1 MIRKITI
8 ENYYSVKEKQVID
21 FLVPKNAPESENF
34 LLSRTGDG
42 DRLPAVVGFY
52 GPNASGKTTV
62 LRALDATARFIT
74 KSFEYA
80 LESSIPDFWPFMH
93 QDYWLKPTK
102 ISIEFD
108 AYWLVPEKELSP
120 ESVEIER
127 KLGNLPKS
135 HNFLYEL
142 HIAHDGKG
150 FNDQAIGSVLSGEKP
165 IDHVSFEAL
174 YWYPKGRLRKLFERK
189 GQNIS
194 FSKELNI
201 LPNDPRI
208 KMVKPNSSVI
218 STFAQ
223 FNHFIFKKI
232 QHHTSFQTSNVIA
245 RDSFKLTSK
254 NYFEFY
260 FNNKNALDSLNRQL
274 QRIDIGLKEM
284 MIETTS
290 NGLIARFKHD
300 GLSQDIYW
308 FSESSGTRSFVENF
322 PLLWVALET
331 GSIATIDELE
341 SNLHPILVSEIVQW
355 FYDKDINKY
364 RAQLLFTAHNAS
376 FLQDLEKEQVFF
388 TEKYANGETK
398 IYGAKDIQGLRREPD
413 LAKKY
418 MAGVL
423 GAIPNIG

>member
-42 DRLPAVVGFY
+42 ERLPAVVGFY
-52 GPNASGKTTV
+52 GANASGKTTV
-62 LRALDATARFIT
+62 LRAIGELARFGAN
-74 KSFEYA
+74 SFSAYTPEA
-80 LESSIPDFWPFMH
+80 AILDFLPFM
-93 QDYWLKPTK
+93 QLDSWAKPSK
-102 ISIEFD
+102 ISVEFD
-108 AYWLVPEKELSP
+108 AYWLLPENERS
-120 ESVEIER
+120 EEAIVEA
-127 KLGNLPKS
+127 KKTGNWPKS
-135 HNFLYEL
+135 QWFRYDL
-142 HIAHDGKG
+142 HIGHD
-150 FNDQAIGSVLSGEKP
+150 P
-165 IDHVSFEAL
+165 
-174 YWYPKGRLRKLFERK
+174 GRLANHVAYEAAHWFPQGRPRMLFERT
-189 GQNIS
+189 GQNIK
-194 FSKELNI
+194 FSKEMDV
-201 LPNDPRI
+201 PAGDPRI
-208 KMVKPNSSVI
+208 ASVRSNSSVI
-218 STFAQ
+218 STLAQ
-223 FNHFIFKKI
+223 LNHPLMLRIRNDLMRVE
-232 QHHTSFQTSNVIA
+232 SNVVATQITA
-245 RDSFKLTSK
+245 EDVLK
-254 NYFEFY
+254 FY
-260 FNNKNALDSLNRQL
+260 HGNPLALERLNDQL
-274 QRIDIGLKEM
+274 RRIDFGLHKMVVEAS
-284 MIETTS
+284 S
-290 NGLIARFKHD
+290 NGLQARFTHEGLDHD
-300 GLSQDIYW
+300 IFWNQ
-308 FSESSGTRSFVENF
+308 ESAGTRSFISIF
-322 PLLWVALET
+322 PLVLFALET